1 MATSAKPD
9 LLALVDSLNRHEV
22 DYVLI
27 GGMAAVV
34 YGATRLT
41 DDLDILARDMDD
53 NMERLSAALNDLHA
67 TSDIAEHV
75 STFEL
80 RAMNT
85 RWSTAAGTVDVLVS
99 AKGPAGTTIN
109 WRMIEP
115 TARTIVHEGHQVRI
129 AALDDLLVMK
139 LSVGRPRDISVAE
152 ELVPGSSEAF
162 QTYLA
167 DRAAVSQGLFDRA
180 DE

>member
-1 MATSAKPD
+1 MALIEA
-9 LLALVDSLNRHEV
+9 LARHEV

-34 YGATRLT
+34 YGASRPTE
-41 DDLDILARDMDD
+41 DLDILARDMDD
-53 NMERLSAALNDLHA
+53 NMERLAAALNDLEA
-67 TSDIAEHV
+67 SCDVAEHA

-85 RWSTAAGTVDVLVS
+85 RWNTSAGTVDVLVS

-109 WRMIEP
+109 WRKIAP
-115 TARTIVHEGHQVRI
+115 TSRTIDHAGQLVRI

-139 LSVGRPRDISVAE
+139 LSVGRPRNIEVAE
-152 ELVPGSSEAF
+152 ELVPGANEAF
-162 QTYLA
+162 HSHLA
-167 DRAAVSQGLFDRA
+167 NRSASTTPAIQAPPAAPDQRFPER
-180 DE
+180 